1 MKKFVYA
8 LLVILFIS
16 SPFLH
21 AGRGGSA
28 FGGALAGSMIGS
40 VVGSA
45 ATRDSGS
52 ARRAEAEARRAQD
65 QTASLRHEQ
74 ALRRDVAGS
83 RSTQVTQMAMFF
95 GLIVLLLAVFGL
107 AVMLFRRRR

>member
-1 MKKFVYA
+1 MKKFILA
-8 LLVILFIS
+8 LLFLAFAGT
-16 SPFLH
+16 PLLH

-45 ATRDSGS
+45 ATRDSGRS
-52 ARRAEAEARRAQD
+52 GRAEAEARRAQD

-74 ALRRDVAGS
+74 ALRREMDMS
-83 RSTQVTQMAMFF
+83 RKGETTKMTMMFAF
-95 GLIVLLLAVFGL
+95 IILFLIIGALAIVLI
-107 AVMLFRRRR
+107 RRKK